1 MVITGWNRGDNQTQ
15 DQVQIT
21 FGIESYFVQEGTDLQ
36 MEYSAEYGIVKISK
50 DGNKIPVGVE

>member
-1 MVITGWNRGDNQTQ
+1 M
-15 DQVQIT
+15 T

-36 MEYSAEYGIVKISK
+36 MEHSAEYGIVKISK